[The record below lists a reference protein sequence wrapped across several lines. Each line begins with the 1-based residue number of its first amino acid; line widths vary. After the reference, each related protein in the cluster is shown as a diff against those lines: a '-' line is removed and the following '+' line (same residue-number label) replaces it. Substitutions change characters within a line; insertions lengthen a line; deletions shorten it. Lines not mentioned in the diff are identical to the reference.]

1 MSAAAYSIPKQ
12 SHASERYSCQHE
24 NVSVYRSA
32 HILII
37 DHIRHT
43 DRHTKGS
50 TDMKIDAR
58 TAVADVYINE
68 WLDGIIVETWD
79 GTQQRWLV
87 KGGVD
92 NVEPIY
98 DRLHKALENTD
109 AKAWREAHRELLVD
123 VEF

>member
-1 MSAAAYSIPKQ
+1 MALAAYSIHKHTQ
-12 SHASERYSCQHE
+12 ASDLCSCEHE

-32 HILII
+32 HLSIM

-43 DRHTKGS
+43 QGS

-68 WLDGIIVETWD
+68 WEDGIIIETWD
-79 GTQQRWLV
+79 GTQQRWVV

-92 NVEPIY
+92 NVEPVY

-109 AKAWREAHRELLVD
+109 ATAWREAHKELLVD